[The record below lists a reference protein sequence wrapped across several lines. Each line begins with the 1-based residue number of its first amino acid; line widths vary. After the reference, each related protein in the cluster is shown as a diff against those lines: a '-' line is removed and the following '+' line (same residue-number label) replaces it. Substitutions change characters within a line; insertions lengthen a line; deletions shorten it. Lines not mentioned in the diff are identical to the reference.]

1 MKLSVNEE
9 RKLKHPVRRCTASE
23 KRRRHAATSV
33 DRAAAAAR
41 TSTFSEA
48 LGTALLAAILV
59 VSAVFFQPAQAA
71 PVDVDLTIS
80 AAISLQNA
88 LQEVVTLYHTGH
100 PDVQVHLN
108 LGASGTLQRQIEQGA
123 PVDLFLSAAES
134 EMDGLESK
142 GLIAGDTRKN
152 LLTNSVVL
160 IVPKGRADIRHFQ
173 DLTQA
178 SVKIIAI
185 GNPESVPAGKYA
197 EQVLTHFGLYDTLR
211 PKLVFAKD
219 VRAVLTYVET
229 GNADAGIVY
238 ETDALTSGQV
248 AVIATAPP
256 GSHAPV
262 VYPVAVIAASRNV
275 AAAKEFESFLFGP
288 ESAAVFRKYGF
299 RPAAR

>member
-1 MKLSVNEE
+1 MSRPFGRYTAGEE
-9 RKLKHPVRRCTASE
+9 RSY
-23 KRRRHAATSV
+23 AATST
-33 DRAAAAAR
+33 DRAVTAAR
-41 TSTFSEA
+41 TSTF
-48 LGTALLAAILV
+48 TAAIGTTLFACILIV
-59 VSAVFFQPAQAA
+59 CAVFVGPAQAA
-71 PVDVDLTIS
+71 PPIADLTIS
-80 AAISLQNA
+80 GAISLQNA
-88 LQEVVTLYHTGH
+88 LQEVASLYHTAH
-100 PDVQVHLN
+100 PNVAVHLN

-142 GLIAGDTRKN
+142 GLILRATRKN
-152 LLTNSVVL
+152 LLANSVVL
-160 IVPKGRADIRHFQ
+160 IVPKGRTGIRHFQ
-173 DLTQA
+173 DLTQP

-197 EQVLTHFGLYDTLR
+197 EQVLTHFGLYDMLR
-211 PKLVFAKD
+211 PKFVFAKD

-238 ETDALTSGQV
+238 ETDALTSSQV
-248 AVIATAPP
+248 VVIATAPP
-256 GSHAPV
+256 GSHAAV

-299 RPAAR
+299 RPAAL

>member
-1 MKLSVNEE
+1 MS
-9 RKLKHPVRRCTASE
+9 A
-23 KRRRHAATSV
+23 
-33 DRAAAAAR
+33 
-41 TSTFSEA
+41 
-48 LGTALLAAILV
+48 ALLACIFALSGV
-59 VSAVFFQPAQAA
+59 LAGPARAVPS
-71 PVDVDLTIS
+71 DVDLTIS

-88 LQEVVTLYHTGH
+88 LQDVAKLYHAAH
-100 PDVQVHLN
+100 PNVRVHLN

-142 GLIAGDTRKN
+142 GLIVRDARKD

-160 IVPKGRADIRHFQ
+160 IVPKGHTDIRHFQ
-173 DLTQA
+173 DLAQP

-197 EQVLTHFGLYDTLR
+197 EQVLTHFGLYDMLR
-211 PKLVFAKD
+211 PKFVFAKD

-238 ETDALTSGQV
+238 ETDALTSNQV
-248 AVIATAPP
+248 TVIATAPP

-262 VYPVAVIAASRNV
+262 VYPVAVIAASRNM
-275 AAAKEFESFLFGP
+275 AGAKEFESFLFGP

-299 RPAAR
+299 RPISH

>member
-1 MKLSVNEE
+1 MSYSF
-9 RKLKHPVRRCTASE
+9 RRCTAGG
-23 KRRRHAATSV
+23 KRRR
-33 DRAAAAAR
+33 DAR
-41 TSTFSEA
+41 TSTDRVAA
-48 LGTALLAAILV
+48 LARTSISTAAIGTGVFVCIFV
-59 VSAVFFQPAQAA
+59 VCALFLR
-71 PVDVDLTIS
+71 PVDAAARKVDLTIS

-88 LQEVVTLYHTGH
+88 LQEVATLYHTGH

-142 GLIAGDTRKN
+142 GFVLRDTRKN

-160 IVPKGRADIRHFQ
+160 IVPKGSNGIRHFQ

-178 SVKIIAI
+178 AVKIIAI

-211 PKLVFAKD
+211 PKFVFAKD

-238 ETDALTSGQV
+238 ETDALTSSQV
-248 AVIATAPP
+248 TVIATAPP

-275 AAAKEFESFLFGP
+275 EAAKEFESFLFGP

-299 RPAAR
+299 RPAAH